1 MPSKSKSATRPT
13 TSARHVR
20 SYVTSELGFML
31 DGVPYHRPGQ
41 GDKVFNEDF
50 DHVGDWQDG
59 EITWLTDGNYNDHL
73 RVVLRD
79 LRVAKTISFTKD
91 GVNYSRTHLHC
102 EGAANEVYDDEL
114 DHVGTWDGEKIVWLN
129 KGCKRLHDIAAQAAA
144 DEDERLRQMTPKW
157 A

>member
-1 MPSKSKSATRPT
+1 MSKSANRPT

-50 DHVGDWQDG
+50 NHVGDWRDG
-59 EITWLTDGNYNDHL
+59 VIVWLTEGNFNDHL

-79 LRVAKTISFTKD
+79 LRVAKTISFTKE
-91 GVNYSRTHLHC
+91 GVNYSRTHLSG
-102 EGAANEVYDDEL
+102 EGAANEVYDDEF
-114 DHVGTWDGEKIVWLN
+114 DHVGTWDGERIVWRGSL
-129 KGCKRLHDIAAQAAA
+129 CEWCHVHRHIIANGGEQA
-144 DEDERLRQMTPKW
+144 DDVISVW
-157 A
+157 